1 MQKILLAALLALLA
15 LAPFTVGAAEKA
27 AALPKGYQTWEKS
40 KQQVVTDKKSLFY
53 GIHYTYVDKKAMKGY
68 RTGGPYPEG
77 SSFVV
82 VQYAIKDAGGKPVE
96 GKKQMIVLMKKDKS
110 FKQTGGW
117 QFAGFNGEG
126 RPSGLDPVANCYE
139 CHLKSAKDTDLVISK
154 FADFK

>member
-1 MQKILLAALLALLA
+1 MMGKILALVLLGLMA
-15 LAPFTVGAAEKA
+15 LAPLQVGAAEKG
-27 AALPKGYQTWEKS
+27 ALPKGYEKWEKS

-68 RTGGPYPEG
+68 RTGGPYAEG
-77 SSFVV
+77 SCFVV
-82 VQYAIKDAGGKPVE
+82 VQYGIKDVGGKPVE

-117 QFAGFNGEG
+117 QYAGFSADG
-126 RPSGLDPVANCYE
+126 RPSGIDPVQNCYE
-139 CHLKSAKDTDLVISK
+139 CHVKTAKESDFIISK